1 MEKQMHKII
10 DQILLWNEEEVA
22 EILKQY
28 GKKHH
33 TVMKKELAK
42 LYSSEMEQKLIENGT
57 VSCCRHCGS
66 IDFTKDGR
74 NSHNQKFVCKDCN
87 KDFTAVTG
95 TFLQNSNLSWK
106 AWVKIVEMTINGLSF
121 EKMQNILD
129 TGKEYNCA
137 GIHKATVI
145 LAVHKFLNALL
156 KLPQPILKGVI
167 QIDEK
172 HFRESQKGTIELI
185 NYMPSVYNERL
196 PRYGA
201 QSSS

>member
-1 MEKQMHKII
+1 MEKQKQKII
-10 DQILLWNEEEVA
+10 DQILLWTEEEVA
-22 EILKQY
+22 EMLKQY

-57 VSCCRHCGS
+57 VSCCRNCGS

-106 AWVKIVEMTINGLSF
+106 AYFDLTCFIRITQKISF
-121 EKMQNILD
+121 TCIFNFSIISFSPTTNAILI
-129 TGKEYNCA
+129 Y
-137 GIHKATVI
+137 
-145 LAVHKFLNALL
+145 
-156 KLPQPILKGVI
+156 
-167 QIDEK
+167 
-172 HFRESQKGTIELI
+172 
-185 NYMPSVYNERL
+185 VYL
-196 PRYGA
+196 
-201 QSSS
+201 